1 MGAQTEKRKAK
12 FIQRFLEV
20 ENNDGKEYFFFIC
33 NYSVTETFLS
43 YTVVA

>member
-20 ENNDGKEYFFFIC
+20 ENNDGKEYFFLYATILLLRPFSHIQ
-33 NYSVTETFLS
+33 
-43 YTVVA
+43 